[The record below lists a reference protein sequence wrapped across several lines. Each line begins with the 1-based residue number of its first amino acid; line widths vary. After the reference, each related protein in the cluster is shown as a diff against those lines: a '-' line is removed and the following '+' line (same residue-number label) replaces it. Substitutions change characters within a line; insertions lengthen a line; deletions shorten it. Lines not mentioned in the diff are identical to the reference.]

1 MDIMKGTNK
10 SFRDVI
16 ALSSIAIASVIVS
29 YFLSTGPLIAIK
41 DTAFNFFFF
50 LKGVETETVSE
61 GIQKREFEGMNFVS
75 DDIIIVGID
84 DKTLSKLG
92 KFPFPRQYY
101 YEYVIKPLLS
111 ITNNKYPNIV
121 FFDIVFSEY
130 SSKEEDKVFFE
141 AISKSK
147 GTLKLAFDY
156 MFIFDEL
163 SGEGLP
169 LKGEVNL
176 PRVNSLNKYTIP
188 KENIKGNKKS
198 FVDIPSRGNLP
209 VVEVIDNSYTIGYAN
224 LFKYNEY
231 TETYNTVPMVLK
243 YNDEY
248 YPSILLVLL
257 CSYYE
262 TSLSNVIVYGG
273 EKIVI
278 KNAKVKYPDGTY
290 EIKDVFIP
298 VDSNNYFFINYVTRS
313 DKTSRNGLIKT
324 ISLVDIPRIRG
335 LGNFVNGKILM
346 IGMLAYGY
354 GDIWKS
360 PIADNMYGIEHLANA
375 MNNIIMANIQ
385 GYPGYVK
392 IVPETGWLI
401 MFVSLVLSALV
412 VIILVFSKRIIST
425 VLLATGVIVGFWI
438 LSYYLF
444 AQGKMLIFTSP
455 ISIYAYLTDVFTPT
469 LSFILAFIGG
479 QVFVISRERAQR
491 MQIKGMLDS
500 YVSPEVVNILL
511 KNPEKLTLGGEDRE
525 VTIFFSD
532 IRGFTALSEGLT
544 PQELVSLINLYLSRM
559 TDIIMDNRG
568 TVDKYIGDAIMAF
581 WGAPLDDPEHAYRAC
596 KSSLEMLKALEEINK
611 NLPGDKKIDIGIGI
625 NTGIATIGNMGSTKK
640 KNYTAMGDS
649 VNLASRLEGVNKVFH
664 TKIIISEYTFERVK
678 DRILARELDLI
689 RVKGKKLPVRIYE
702 VIDFVDEY
710 KNITQGL
717 GLSLSQIQADV

>member
-1 MDIMKGTNK
+1 MSIMKGTKK

-16 ALSSIAIASVIVS
+16 VLSSIAIASVIVS
-29 YFLSTGPLIAIK
+29 YLLSTGPLVSIR
-41 DTAFNFFFF
+41 DTTFNFFFL
-50 LKGVETETVSE
+50 LKGVETEVVSE

-176 PRVNSLNKYTIP
+176 PRVNSLDKYTIP
-188 KENIKGNKKS
+188 KENIKGNEKS

-243 YNDEY
+243 YNDKY
-248 YPSILLVLL
+248 YPSILLALL

-290 EIKDVFIP
+290 EIKDVSIP

-313 DKTSRNGLIKT
+313 DKISRNGLIKT
-324 ISLVDIPRIRG
+324 VSLVDIPRIRG
-335 LGNFVNGKILM
+335 LGNFVDGKILM

-375 MNNIIMANIQ
+375 INNIIMANIQ

-392 IVPETGWLI
+392 IVPEKGWLI
-401 MFVSLVLSALV
+401 MFVSLILSALV

-425 VLLATGVIVGFWI
+425 VLLATGVIVGFWL

-444 AQGKMLIFTSP
+444 AQGKVLIFTSP
-455 ISIYAYLTDVFTPT
+455 ISIYSYLIDVFTPT

-479 QVFVISRERAQR
+479 QVFVISKERAQR
-491 MQIKGMLDS
+491 MQIKGMLES

-511 KNPEKLTLGGEDRE
+511 KNPEKLKLGGEDRE

-532 IRGFTALSEGLT
+532 IRGFTTLSEGLT

-581 WGAPLDDPEHAYRAC
+581 WGAPLDDPDHAYRAC
-596 KSSLEMLKALEEINK
+596 KASLEMLEALEEINK

-710 KNITQGL
+710 KNIIQGL